1 MKTTRIMKTTMSLI
15 DFLAV
20 FGLLTPV
27 KGVEKP
33 DKLHAG
39 AEISAPSKVQLSF
52 NLRYNYPT
60 RTSAKISV
68 LVSTDFNGKRE
79 SFEDIQAA
87 TWTDIT
93 ARCHIDYES
102 NAFTPSGKV
111 DITDLHKEGKPIYV
125 AFKYVFDPA
134 QGNRQGA
141 TIWIGKVLVEA
152 ITEGK
157 KTVLSSGLA
166 TDFLKHAT
174 GDTNKNP
181 TRSENRD
188 ALGTGKSLIMQSNFH
203 RTATVEGVTY
213 TNKTRTEDYFVSVP
227 YDVNKK

>member
-1 MKTTRIMKTTMSLI
+1 MMKMTKMTSFLCL
-15 DFLAV
+15 LAV
-20 FGLLTPV
+20 FGLWITG
-27 KGVEKP
+27 KGVEIPHKP
-33 DKLHAG
+33 HAG
-39 AEISAPSKVQLSF
+39 AAITTPTKVQLSF

-93 ARCHIDYES
+93 DRCHIDYES
-102 NAFTPSGKV
+102 NKFTPSGKV
-111 DITDLHKEGKPIYV
+111 DITDLHREGKPIYL

-134 QGNRQGA
+134 EGNRQGA

-152 ITEGK
+152 ITDGK
-157 KTVLSSGLA
+157 TTVLSSDLA

-174 GDTNKNP
+174 GDAHKNP

-188 ALGTGKSLIMQSNFH
+188 ALGTGKSLIMQANFH
-203 RTATVEGVTY
+203 RSATVEGVTY
-213 TNKTRTEDYFVSVP
+213 TNRTRTEEYFVSVP
-227 YDVNKK
+227 YYVNKK